1 MAQKYTLRR
10 ADDEQ
15 TSGLQIMGCNVS
27 KNQAVDLNDNT
38 KYSRS
43 ENSVDLLD
51 LENLSLRERGGAQ
64 SSFPVNA
71 VAAGCLKTRTV
82 FAATI
87 IECKNVFGHI
97 LPDTIADRFMHF
109 GQVLEV
115 ECDELYKPTKPY
127 SNDPYLNVDEAVSEQ
142 ELLKYC
148 SGQLLR
154 NVYVRFASV
163 GAAVSAVD
171 TLARIGCHT
180 RRLLDPREMDSFSVY
195 LCNLPKMMTKE
206 ELADMVSVV
215 GEVMLSWIV
224 GQNSSGDA
232 HVTNKDCSCG
242 FVRMRK
248 AADCV
253 TAVRNFHGMR
263 IPGSPFPLVVRL
275 GHKRKFVNRPAR
287 FSCTHRPAVITYGKV
302 VRQVN
307 PLWDAIFFFPPHVSL
322 KKDEK
327 PCFTAQ
333 PKSGGNQRYVM
344 LPTSAMIR
352 FNQQLLGSCCSYI
365 QYSSSSDLN
374 KDSSSMLQEE
384 KSDKETQGTSANS
397 PYFSNPFYGMTFLE
411 ESTHISPNRWNEP
424 KPFPTNTEDDFLN
437 PVPNYEYVTF
447 GERLRPEMEV
457 VESNCIAISHNS
469 AIFSSSGRLIF
480 TP

>member
-1 MAQKYTLRR
+1 MAHKYTSRR
-10 ADDEQ
+10 ADKQ
-15 TSGLQIMGCNVS
+15 TSVLQMGSNVS
-27 KNQAVDLNDNT
+27 ANQAVHVNDNT

-43 ENSVDLLD
+43 ENPVDLLD

-64 SSFPVNA
+64 ASFSVNA
-71 VAAGCLKTRTV
+71 AAAGCLKTRTV

-115 ECDELYKPTKPY
+115 ECDELYKPTKLY
-127 SNDPYLNVDEAVSEQ
+127 SNDPYLNVDETVSEQ

-148 SGQLLR
+148 SSQLLR

-206 ELADMVSVV
+206 QLADMVSAV
-215 GEVMLSWIV
+215 GEVLLSWIV

-232 HVTNKDCSCG
+232 NVTNKECSCG

-253 TAVRNFHGMR
+253 TAVRHFHGMR
-263 IPGSPFPLVVRL
+263 LPGSPFPLVVRL
-275 GHKRKFVNRPAR
+275 GHKRKFVNRPTR

-302 VRQVN
+302 VRQLN
-307 PLWDAIFFFPPHVSL
+307 PLWDAIFFFPPDISL

-327 PCFTAQ
+327 PCFTTQ

-344 LPTSAMIR
+344 LPTNAMIR
-352 FNQQLLGSCCSYI
+352 FNHQLLGSCCSYI
-365 QYSSSSDLN
+365 QYASSSDLN
-374 KDSSSMLQEE
+374 KDSSMLQGE
-384 KSDKETQGTSANS
+384 KSGKETRGTSANS
-397 PYFSNPFYGMTFLE
+397 PYVSNPFYGMTFLE
-411 ESTHISPNRWNEP
+411 ESTHISPYPNPWNEP
-424 KPFPTNTEDDFLN
+424 MPFPTQTEDDLPN
-437 PVPNYEYVTF
+437 PAPNYDQLE
-447 GERLRPEMEV
+447 ELASEV
-457 VESNCIAISHNS
+457 QWDVV
-469 AIFSSSGRLIF
+469 R
-480 TP
+480 